1 MRKLWLFMLSVFL
14 EATPATAA
22 DQLLSQSADFVKGS
36 AEVTTAAA
44 SGATESSRW
53 QRHYDK
59 ALKDYHS
66 RMYLSAE
73 QHILESIKEARRYGW
88 QDDRLVKSRNAL
100 AELYFSE
107 GKFTEAQQIFD
118 STAAQCKGSQSIDYS
133 QSLNGLAA
141 IALARGSFSKAETL
155 SKQALAIREKLLGAD
170 SAEVGQSLHILA
182 VALAKQSWF
191 DEAGPLF
198 ARSVAILERHPGS
211 DNFDLADGLRDM
223 ALFYQAQGKIDQ
235 SAKLFTKALNLKE
248 RSIRLDMPPA
258 IAGVINFPWDE
269 GSPGSGQIQD
279 GIYPLKY
286 MTVGGLRIAATVVQ
300 SMNLIDIL
308 ISLKNTTD
316 QAIDVGVGPVNL
328 STVRPRVKQF
338 ERFNPDSIDW
348 VLEENTVWDWTHRQ
362 PSLAIL
368 QQNTI
373 DTGSIATRA
382 PACKECPGG
391 NLWGRY
397 GRWDA
402 TPATLS
408 YSTAKARARSQ
419 IESILMAGEVKWDTV
434 RALDLNIVRI
444 GPNESRSGLVYFANP
459 HFGDAVLRIFVGNS
473 SFDFP
478 FRLNG

>member
-1 MRKLWLFMLSVFL
+1 MRKLWLCLL
-14 EATPATAA
+14 TALLIAAPAAAA
-22 DQLLSQSADFVKGS
+22 DSQPAEGAALVQGS
-36 AEVTTAAA
+36 AEFSAPA
-44 SGATESSRW
+44 SGSEISRW
-53 QRHYDK
+53 QKHYEK
-59 ALKDYHS
+59 GRKDYHS
-66 RMYLSAE
+66 RLYTSAQ
-73 QHILESIKEARRYGW
+73 QHILESIKEARRFGW
-88 QDDRLVKSRNAL
+88 QDNRLVKSRNAL
-100 AELYFSE
+100 AELYCSQ
-107 GKFTEAQQIFD
+107 GRYTEAQQIFD
-118 STAAQCKGSQSIDYS
+118 STLSLSKGSQSIEYA

-141 IALARGSFSKAETL
+141 IALARGNFSKSESL
-155 SKQALAIREKLLGAD
+155 SRQALAIREKLLGKENA
-170 SAEVGQSLHILA
+170 AVGQSLHILA
-182 VALAKQSWF
+182 MALAKQSWL

-198 ARSVAILERHPGS
+198 ARSIAILEKNPGS
-211 DNFDLADGLRDM
+211 DDFDLADGLRDM
-223 ALFYQAQGKIDQ
+223 ALFYQAQGKTDK
-235 SAKLFTKALNLKE
+235 SAQLFTKAITLKE

-258 IAGVINFPWDE
+258 IAGVISFPWDE
-269 GSPGSGQIQD
+269 GSPGSGQIVD
-279 GIYPLKY
+279 GMYPLKY

-328 STVRPRVKQF
+328 STVRPKVKQF
-338 ERFNPDSIDW
+338 ERFNPDAIDW

-373 DTGSIATRA
+373 DPGSIATRA

-391 NLWGRY
+391 NVWGRY
-397 GRWDA
+397 GRWDS
-402 TPATLS
+402 TPASLS
-408 YSTAKARARSQ
+408 YSTAKNRARSQ

-434 RALDLNIVRI
+434 RALDMNIVRI

-459 HFGDAVLRIFVGNS
+459 HFGEAILRIFVGNT